1 MTLPE
6 TLKINQL
13 PKPGLSATPEA
24 QVMAAKPKRKKLTL
38 TQLESFLLRAADIL
52 RKTGMDASEYKEYLF
67 GMLFLKRL
75 SDQFEED
82 LETLQRKASAEGKSE
97 KQVQALLR
105 NKKGFAFWIPE
116 RARWELAE
124 PVTLENAQ
132 QFRGLMH
139 VKKLVGDM
147 VNKALAAIEEDNV
160 EALSGVLKPI
170 NFMATKGDKKRRV
183 DDDVI
188 VELIEHFS
196 TVHLANGWFEFPDL
210 LGAGYEYLIKY
221 FADTAGKKGGEFYT
235 PAPVVRLLVQLME
248 PLELMSVGDPTCG
261 SGGMLVQTGSYVEES
276 GGDPS
281 TLQLC
286 GQEVNPTTWAICKMN
301 MILHGYKAA
310 DIRND
315 DTLKNPRH
323 LAENGELM
331 LMDRQI
337 ANPPFSLNY
346 SAKEMQFKERFHTF
360 MPETGKKADL
370 MFVQHILATLAAEG
384 KAAVVM
390 PHGVLFRGSKEKE
403 ARKRM
408 VLAGQLEAVIGLPPA
423 LFYGTG
429 IPACVLV
436 LNKKSASKRKHVLFV
451 NADREY
457 EEGKSQNSLRPE
469 DIEKI
474 SYVYHEM
481 LEVPAYSRRV
491 PIKELEAEDFN
502 LNIRR
507 YVDNSPPPEP
517 QDVRA
522 HLHGGVPTL
531 EVDALNHWWQNYV
544 GLREVLFGTR
554 KADLTYVDFTPA
566 LKADKSAAKTL
577 VESHEAVRAK
587 HADFHGVLAKWWAAN
602 VKDLRAL
609 PTTGSYFPLK
619 KKFAQS
625 LEDLLLPFGLLDQ
638 FQIRGAFAEFSS
650 QLAADFKSVAASG
663 WNAELIPADEI
674 LRSQFPEVLAE
685 LEAAQSRIAELQA
698 MFDAV
703 KTEEGEEEEEVDLS
717 TYDFD
722 DEQPVLPK
730 AVVDALKARK
740 KEVAAELKTVKKS
753 GNAAYHAELTAEL
766 EQADELLGKHSALEE
781 ELKTAKQTVKSIE
794 KRRDELVERARDRI
808 TSEEAERLI
817 LNRWMVALAEAY
829 ELRLQKYRLCL
840 VGLIGR
846 LWDKY
851 AVTLRDIQSKRESA
865 ALHLACLLRER
876 GIE

>member
-1 MTLPE
+1 MLT
-6 TLKINQL
+6 K
-13 PKPGLSATPEA
+13 S
-24 QVMAAKPKRKKLTL
+24 KRKKLTL
-38 TQLESFLLRAADIL
+38 SQLEVFLLKAADIL

-82 LETLQRKASAEGKSE
+82 IETLEARAIAEGKSD

-105 NKKGFAFWIPE
+105 NKKGFAFWVPE
-116 RARWELAE
+116 RARWELSE
-124 PVTLENAQ
+124 PLMLESDQ

-147 VNKALAAIEEDNV
+147 VNKSLAAIEEENV
-160 EALSGVLKPI
+160 ESLSGVLKTI
-170 NFMATKGDKKRRV
+170 NFMSTKGDKKRRI
-183 DDDVI
+183 DDEII

-196 TVHLANGWFEFPDL
+196 SVHLANGYFEFPDL

-221 FADTAGKKGGEFYT
+221 FADSAGKKGGEFYT
-235 PAPVVRLLVQLME
+235 PSPVVRLLVQLME

-261 SGGMLVQTGSYVEES
+261 SGGMLVQTGGYVEES

-301 MILHGYKAA
+301 MILHGFKAA

-323 LAENGELM
+323 LTANGELM

-360 MPETGKKADL
+360 LPETGKKADL
-370 MFVQHILATLAAEG
+370 MFVQHIIATLTPEG

-390 PHGVLFRGSKEKE
+390 PHGVLFRGAKEKE
-403 ARKRM
+403 ARKRI
-408 VLAGQLEAVIGLPPA
+408 VLAGQLEAVIGLPPG

-436 LNKKSASKRKHVLFV
+436 INKKDANKRKHVLFV

-457 EEGKSQNSLRPE
+457 GEGKNQNSLRPE

-481 LEVPAYSRRV
+481 LVEPAYSRLV
-491 PIKELEAEDFN
+491 PIKELEDKSFN

-507 YVDNSPPPEP
+507 YVDNSPLPER
-517 QDVRA
+517 QDVYA
-522 HLHGGVPTL
+522 HMHGGIPTM
-531 EVDALNHWWQNYV
+531 EVEALGHWWQNYA
-544 GLREVLFGTR
+544 GLRDVLVIAR
-554 KADLTYVDFTPA
+554 KSDADYMDFQPA
-566 LKADKSAAKTL
+566 LKTNKAAVKTT
-577 VESHEAVRAK
+577 VETHDAVQAK
-587 HADFHGVLAKWWAAN
+587 HASFHGHLAKWWSQNAD
-602 VKDLRAL
+602 DLRAL
-609 PTTGSYFPLK
+609 PTTGSFFPLK
-619 KKFAQS
+619 KQFSQS
-625 LEDLLLPFGLLDQ
+625 LEDLLLPLNVLDK

-674 LRSQFPEVLAE
+674 LQSQFPEVLAE
-685 LEAAQSRIAELQA
+685 VHTAQRRIAELQA

-703 KTEEGEEEEEVDLS
+703 KPNDGEEEEEIELS
-717 TYDFD
+717 THEFD
-722 DEQPVLPK
+722 DEQPVLAK
-730 AVVDALKARK
+730 VVVDALKGRK
-740 KEVAAELKTVKKS
+740 KEVSVELKALKKKGDS
-753 GNAAYHAELTAEL
+753 AYMKELMEELQLSEEILARHTAK
-766 EQADELLGKHSALEE
+766 DE
-781 ELKTAKQTVKSIE
+781 ELKQAKATVKNVE
-794 KRRDELVERARDRI
+794 KRRDELVDAARAQIPEAD
-808 TSEEAERLI
+808 AERLI
-817 LNRWMVALAEAY
+817 LDRWMRTLATAY
-829 ELRLQKYRLCL
+829 ENRLHAYRDAL
-840 VGLIGR
+840 VQRIEL
-846 LWDKY
+846 LWSKY
-851 AVTLRDIQSKRESA
+851 AVTLDDLADRRREKA
-865 ALHLACLLRER
+865 DLVVKLLREF
-876 GIE
+876 GYE

>member
-1 MTLPE
+1 
-6 TLKINQL
+6 
-13 PKPGLSATPEA
+13 
-24 QVMAAKPKRKKLTL
+24 MAAKPKRKKLTL
-38 TQLESFLLRAADIL
+38 SQLESFLLKAADIL

-82 LETLQRKASAEGKSE
+82 MENLQRKALAEGKSE

-105 NKKGFAFWIPE
+105 NKKGFSFWVPE

-124 PVTLENAQ
+124 PISLENGQ

-147 VNKALAAIEEDNV
+147 VNKSLAAIEEENV

-188 VELIEHFS
+188 VELIDHFS

-235 PAPVVRLLVQLME
+235 PSPVVRLLVQLME

-301 MILHGYKAA
+301 MILHGYKSA

-346 SAKEMQFKERFHTF
+346 SAKEMLFKERFHTF

-370 MFVQHILATLAAEG
+370 MFVQHIIATLTPEG

-403 ARKRM
+403 ARKRI
-408 VLAGQLEAVIGLPPA
+408 VLAGQLEAVIGLPPG

-436 LNKKSASKRKHVLFV
+436 LNKRNANRRDHVLFI

-457 EEGKSQNSLRPE
+457 AEGKNQNSLRPE

-481 LEVPAYSRRV
+481 LTEPAYSRLV
-491 PIKELEAEDFN
+491 PIQELEDEDFN

-507 YVDNSPPPEP
+507 YVDNSPPAEP
-517 QDVRA
+517 QDVVA
-522 HLHGGVPTL
+522 HLHGGVPAA
-531 EVDALNHWWQNYV
+531 EVQALNHWWSNYR
-544 GLREVLFGTR
+544 GLQSVLLVARPNDAGY
-554 KADLTYVDFTPA
+554 LDFSEA
-566 LKADKSAAKTL
+566 LKNDKSAAKGL
-577 VESHEAVRAK
+577 VEGHLAVRAK
-587 HADFHGVLAKWWAAN
+587 QAEFHGQLAKWWATN
-602 VKDLRAL
+602 VADLRAL
-609 PTTGSYFPLK
+609 PKQGSFFPLK

-625 LEDLLLPFGLLDQ
+625 LEGLLLPLTVLDK
-638 FQIRGAFAEFSS
+638 FQIRGAFAEFASE
-650 QLAADFKSVAASG
+650 LAADFKSVAASG

-674 LRSQFPEVLAE
+674 LKSQFPEVLAE
-685 LEAAQSRIAELQA
+685 VEAAQARIAELEA
-698 MFDAV
+698 MFEAV
-703 KTEEGEEEEEVDLS
+703 KPEEDAEEEEVDLS
-717 TYDFD
+717 TYEFD

-730 AVVDALKARK
+730 AVVDALKARR
-740 KEVAAELKTVKKS
+740 KEVVAELKTVKKKDDPS
-753 GNAAYHAELTAEL
+753 YHGELADEAEQLSELLARHAAKEAELKA
-766 EQADELLGKHSALEE
+766 
-781 ELKTAKQTVKSIE
+781 AKQTVKNVE
-794 KRRDELVERARDRI
+794 KRRDELVDTARAKI
-808 TSEEAERLI
+808 SAEEAEQLI
-817 LNRWMVALAEAY
+817 LNRWMLTLATSY
-829 ELRLQKYRLCL
+829 ESRLQAYRDAL
-840 VGLIGR
+840 VQR
-846 LWDKY
+846 VEVLWTKY
-851 AVTLRDIQSKRESA
+851 AVTLDDLGKQRKEKADLVDK
-865 ALHLACLLRER
+865 LLREF
-876 GIE
+876 GYE

>member
-1 MTLPE
+1 M
-6 TLKINQL
+6 
-13 PKPGLSATPEA
+13 AT
-24 QVMAAKPKRKKLTL
+24 KSKRKKLTL
-38 TQLESFLLRAADIL
+38 SQLETFLLKAADIL

-82 LETLQRKASAEGKSE
+82 VETLQAKTAAEGKSE
-97 KQVQALLR
+97 KQVKALLR
-105 NKKGFAFWIPE
+105 NKKGFSFWVPE
-116 RARWELAE
+116 RARWELSE
-124 PVTLENAQ
+124 PILLDNDQ

-139 VKKLVGDM
+139 VKTLVGDM
-147 VNKALAAIEEDNV
+147 VNKALAAIEEENV
-160 EALSGVLKPI
+160 ESLAGVLKTI
-170 NFMATKGDKKRRV
+170 NYMATKGDKKRRIE
-183 DDDVI
+183 DDVI
-188 VELIEHFS
+188 VELLEHFS
-196 TVHLANGWFEFPDL
+196 TYHLANGWFEFPDL

-221 FADTAGKKGGEFYT
+221 FADSAGKKGGEFYT
-235 PAPVVRLLVQLME
+235 PSPVVRLLVQLME

-261 SGGMLVQTGSYVEES
+261 SGGMLVQTGGYVEES

-346 SAKEMQFKERFHTF
+346 SAKEMKFKERFHTF

-403 ARKRM
+403 ARKRI
-408 VLAGQLEAVIGLPPA
+408 VLAGQLEAVIGLPPG

-436 LNKKSASKRKHVLFV
+436 LNKMHASKRSQVLFI

-457 EEGKSQNSLRPE
+457 AEGKNQNSLRPE

-474 SYVYHEM
+474 AYVYHEM
-481 LEVPAYSRRV
+481 LEVPAYSRMV
-491 PIKELEAEDFN
+491 PIKELEGEDFN

-507 YVDNSPPPEP
+507 FVDNSPPPEP

-522 HLHGGVPTL
+522 HMHGGVPTA
-531 EVDALNHWWQNYV
+531 EVDALSHWWQNYA
-544 GLREVLFGTR
+544 GLRDVLFVKRATDV
-554 KADLTYVDFTPA
+554 KYVDICPP
-566 LKADKSAAKTL
+566 LKADEAAAKSL
-577 VESHEAVRAK
+577 VEVHQAVQAK
-587 HADFHGVLAKWWAAN
+587 HAVFHAQLAKWWAAN
-602 VKDLRAL
+602 VQDLRAL
-609 PTTGSYFPLK
+609 PRTGSFFPLK
-619 KKFAQS
+619 KQFSQS
-625 LEDLLLPFGLLDQ
+625 LEDLLQPLNVLDK
-638 FQIRGAFAEFSS
+638 FQIRGAFAEFANE
-650 QLAADFKSVAASG
+650 LAADFKSVAASG

-674 LRSQFPEVLAE
+674 LQSQFPEVLAE
-685 LEAAQSRIAELQA
+685 VQAAQLRIAELQA

-703 KTEEGEEEEEVDLS
+703 KPEEAEEEEEVDLS

-722 DEQPVLPK
+722 EEQPVLPK
-730 AVVDALKARK
+730 AIVDALKARK
-740 KEVAAELKTVKKS
+740 KEVSGELKTLKKMGDPATVKRLR
-753 GNAAYHAELTAEL
+753 AEAEL
-766 EQADELLGKHSALEE
+766 ADGILTRHAAKDE
-781 ELKTAKQTVKSIE
+781 ELKQAKATVKNVE
-794 KRRDELVERARDRI
+794 KRRDDLVDAARAKISD
-808 TSEEAERLI
+808 ADAQRLI
-817 LNRWMVALAEAY
+817 LERWMRTLATSY
-829 ELRLQKYRLCL
+829 ENRLHSYRDIL
-840 VGLIGR
+840 VQRVEL
-846 LWDKY
+846 LKSKY
-851 AVTLRDIQSKRESA
+851 AVALDDLAGRQREKSA
-865 ALHLACLLRER
+865 LVADLLREF
-876 GIE
+876 GYE

>member
-1 MTLPE
+1 MRPRLRVQFLLQTKSNNVSLTPSASDINTLPR
-6 TLKINQL
+6 
-13 PKPGLSATPEA
+13 PGLSFTSQA
-24 QVMAAKPKRKKLTL
+24 QAMAAKPKRKKLTL
-38 TQLESFLLRAADIL
+38 TQLESFLLKAADIL

-82 LETLQRKASAEGKSE
+82 LETLQRRAQSEGKSD
-97 KQVQALLR
+97 KQVAALLR
-105 NKKGFAFWIPE
+105 NKKGFSFWVPE

-124 PVTLENAQ
+124 AISLENGQ

-147 VNKALAAIEEDNV
+147 VNKSLAAIEEENV

-188 VELIEHFS
+188 VELIDHFS

-261 SGGMLVQTGSYVEES
+261 SGGMLVQTGGYVEES

-315 DTLKNPRH
+315 DTLKAPRH

-370 MFVQHILATLAAEG
+370 MFVQHIIATLAPEG

-390 PHGVLFRGSKEKE
+390 PHGVLFRGSNEKE
-403 ARKRM
+403 ARKRI
-408 VLAGQLEAVIGLPPA
+408 VLAGQLEAVIGLPPG

-436 LNKKSASKRKHVLFV
+436 LNKKNASKRDHVLFI

-457 EEGKSQNSLRPE
+457 AEGKNQNSLRPE

-481 LEVPAYSRRV
+481 LTEGAYSRLV
-491 PIKELEAEDFN
+491 PIKELESEDFN

-507 YVDNSPPPEP
+507 YVDNSPPLEP

-522 HLHGGVPTL
+522 HLHGGVPTA
-531 EVDALNHWWQNYV
+531 EVEALSHWWKNYV
-544 GLREVLFGTR
+544 GLRNVLFVPRTTD
-554 KADLTYVDFTPA
+554 AAYVDFSED
-566 LKADKSAAKTL
+566 LKADKAAAKAL
-577 VESHEAVRAK
+577 VGGHQAVRDK
-587 HADFHGVLAKWWAAN
+587 HAGFHGQLQKWWAAN
-602 VKDLRAL
+602 VKELREL
-609 PTTGSYFPLK
+609 PKTGSFFPLK

-625 LEDLLLPFGLLDQ
+625 LEDLLLPMAVLDK
-638 FQIRGAFAEFSS
+638 FQIRGAFAEFASK
-650 QLAADFKSVAASG
+650 LAADFKSVAASG
-663 WNAELIPADEI
+663 WNAELIPANEI
-674 LRSQFPEVLAE
+674 LKSQFPEVLAE
-685 LEAAQSRIAELQA
+685 VETAQARIAELEA

-703 KTEEGEEEEEVDLS
+703 KTEDGEEEDVDLS
-717 TYDFD
+717 TYDFV
-722 DEQPVLPK
+722 EGQPVLPK
-730 AVVDALKARK
+730 AVVDALKSRK
-740 KEVAAELKTVKKS
+740 KEAAADLKAVKKTDP
-753 GNAAYHAELTAEL
+753 AYHAELTGEL
-766 EQADELLGKHSALEE
+766 EQLNELLAKHAAKEE
-781 ELKTAKQTVKSIE
+781 ELKTAKQTVKNVE
-794 KRRDELVERARDRI
+794 KRRDELVDAARAKI
-808 TSEEAERLI
+808 SSEEAEQLI
-817 LNRWMVALAEAY
+817 LNRWMRTLATSYETRLRAYRDALAQRIE
-829 ELRLQKYRLCL
+829 
-840 VGLIGR
+840 GLWNKSG
-846 LWDKY
+846 
-851 AVTLRDIQSKRESA
+851 
-865 ALHLACLLRER
+865 
-876 GIE
+876 